1 MKKSAGRAVAPALL
15 RKRGY
20 EVRPRSSRG
29 VMAGSRLCGTKN
41 GKEYDFAV
49 KASTE
54 RNLSF
59 SRLENGDWRTLSAM
73 DYVIAVV
80 PTDDGVKESEVLAF
94 SARMLIE
101 KFDQAWIALKAA
113 GRSLGPQMPIFIP
126 LDEPSKKS
134 LGHDIGN
141 LKDIALW
148 SEELTRSQVKEMGGV
163 DDFFER
169 IRQELADRVG
179 ADVSKVEFEF
189 RIRS

>member
-1 MKKSAGRAVAPALL
+1 MRKSAGRAVAPALL

-20 EVRPRSSRG
+20 EVRTRTSRG
-29 VMAGSRLCGTKN
+29 VLPGSRLCATKN

-54 RNLSF
+54 RNVSF
-59 SRLENGDWRTLSAM
+59 SRLDNGDWRALSAM

-80 PTDDGVKESEVLAF
+80 PTADDVKEVEVLAF
-94 SARMLIE
+94 SARTLIE
-101 KFDQAWIALKAA
+101 KFDRAWIALKAA

-134 LGHDIGN
+134 LGHDVGN

-169 IRQELADRVG
+169 VRQEIADRVG
-179 ADVSKVEFEF
+179 VDAARVEFEF
-189 RIRS
+189 RIRA